1 MCKTKFILIIL
12 LIFTSLNGFTKAE
25 KQSTQIL
32 SERLSEHIRNRIE
45 AAGSPPRLK
54 VGEEQIYA
62 SVMLPIFYERR
73 IYRAAWIDKK
83 GPLPQVNSLIKAI
96 SKANYEGLIPYDYHL
111 QKIESILNE
120 VNQNIQKKIP
130 INLRRLVDLDL
141 LLTDAFLI
149 YGAHLLAGRI
159 NPETIDPEWN
169 AVLREVDLAEI
180 LENAVNSNEI
190 EEALKSLLPPQS
202 GYNKLRK
209 ALAYYKNIATKGG
222 WVSIPEGP
230 KLQKGDID
238 NRVIAIRNNL
248 FILGDYKKDVDLNK
262 ELFDDTLEVAIC
274 RFQQRHG
281 LEPDGVVGKATLAAL
296 NITPEQHIRYIE
308 INMERWRWLPESLGE
323 RYIIINIANFE
334 LDVIENKKTII
345 TMHAIVGK
353 PYRRTPIFSDKIT
366 YLVLAPYWHVPP
378 NIAIQDML
386 PSIQKDLN
394 YLAKHKIKVFKG
406 WGAET
411 KEIDPTSIDWLKI
424 NEKNFNFRFRQEPGP
439 HNALGRIKFM
449 FPNKYDVYIHDTPSK
464 ELFAKTE
471 RGFSS
476 GCIRIEKPIE
486 LAEYVLHGNVIWTYE
501 KIIEEINKNIEKT
514 VKLPEPIN
522 IHLLY
527 WTVWVDDNE
536 NIQFRNDI
544 YGRDKLLEKV
554 LYQPPPKE

>member
-1 MCKTKFILIIL
+1 MYKTKYVLIIL
-12 LIFTSLNGFTKAE
+12 ILISVNGFTKAE

-62 SVMLPIFYERR
+62 SIMLPIFYERR
-73 IYRAAWIDKK
+73 IYRAAWIYEK
-83 GPLPQVNSLIKAI
+83 GPSPQVNSLIKAI
-96 SKANYEGLIPYDYHL
+96 SKADHEGLTPYDYHL
-111 QKIESILNE
+111 QKIENILNE

-130 INLRRLVDLDL
+130 VNLRRLVDLDL

-149 YGAHLLAGRI
+149 YGAHLLRGRI

-169 AVLREVDLAEI
+169 AILREANLAEI
-180 LENAVNSNEI
+180 LENAINSNKI

-202 GYNKLRK
+202 GYNRLRQ
-209 ALAYYKNIATKGG
+209 ALFYYKNIITKGG
-222 WVSIPEGP
+222 WISIPEGS

-238 NRVIAIRNNL
+238 NRVKDIRNNL
-248 FILGDYKKDVDLNK
+248 FILGDYKKDINLKK
-262 ELFDDTLEVAIC
+262 EFFDDTLEVAVY

-281 LEPDGVVGKATLAAL
+281 LETDGVVGKATLAAL
-296 NITPEQHIRYIE
+296 NITPEQRIRQIE
-308 INMERWRWLPESLGE
+308 INMERWRWLPESLGD

-334 LDVIENKKTII
+334 LDVFENKETIM
-345 TMHAIVGK
+345 TLRAIVGK
-353 PYRRTPIFSDKIT
+353 PYRRTPVFSDKIT
-366 YLVLAPYWHVPP
+366 YLVLSPYWHIPP
-378 NIAIQDML
+378 NIAIKDIL
-386 PSIQKDLN
+386 PSIQRDPD
-394 YLAKHKIKVFKG
+394 YLTKHKIKVFKG
-406 WGAET
+406 WGTET
-411 KEIDPTSIDWLKI
+411 KEIDPTTINWLEI
-424 NEKNFNFRFRQEPGP
+424 NEKNFNFRFRQEPGL

-464 ELFAKTE
+464 DLFAKTE

-486 LAEYVLHGNVIWTYE
+486 LATYLLRDTEIWTYE
-501 KIIEEINKNIEKT
+501 KITTEIDKNVEKT

-536 NIQFRNDI
+536 NIQIRNDI
-544 YGRDKLLEKV
+544 YGRDKLLEEA